1 MRILRWLLLIP
12 IAGVSLYLALANRH
26 EVLFSLDPFTPETP
40 ALALQLPL
48 ILVIFLSVLAG
59 LLLGGAATWTRQSK
73 WRKEARQSRRD
84 VKRLSDEIVESSEN
98 LPVPTTTP
106 DRTG

>member
-1 MRILRWLLLIP
+1 MRILRWLLLVP
-12 IAGVSLYLALANRH
+12 VGGAALYLSLANRH
-26 EVLFSLDPFTPETP
+26 TVLFSLDPFTPETP

-59 LLLGGAATWTRQSK
+59 LLLGGASAWARQGK

-84 VKRLSDEIVESSEN
+84 VKRLSDEVVESSEN
-98 LPVPTTTP
+98 LPVPVARSP
-106 DRTG
+106 ESP